1 MYQTSQ
7 KINLREE
14 RDFGEKLNATFTFI
28 KQNFKP
34 LAKSILLYVS
44 PVAILAGIF
53 SGIYQSRLFQQ
64 LNGEG
69 PYSNVGE
76 FTVFSQVTSL
86 NQLISIFFAIL
97 AYVVVAL
104 TIYGFMAA
112 YMDEEGEVRPAAVW
126 DHIKR
131 NIIQATYSSIVIGL
145 VCILSIFL
153 FGLGIYLMV
162 VLSLFLVVMVREETG
177 FVDTIERCF
186 YLIKGNWWATLGL
199 MIVAGIIQTV
209 IGWLA
214 AIPLGAVM
222 ILRGLLVPG
231 AESDALLIISNT
243 ITTLLTT
250 FTYCISVLAIGFQ
263 YFNLVEEKD
272 GVGLMEQ
279 VELIG
284 KTDTNTTANEGEF

>member
-34 LAKSILLYVS
+34 LSKSILLYVS

-64 LNGEG
+64 ISEG
-69 PYSNVGE
+69 SYSNAGE
-76 FTVFSQVTSL
+76 FAVFNQVTSL
-86 NQLISIFFAIL
+86 NQLISIFFAVM

-104 TIYGFMAA
+104 TIYGFMVV

-126 DHIKR
+126 EHIKR
-131 NIIQATYSSIVIGL
+131 NIVQATYSTIVLGV
-145 VCILSIFL
+145 VCVLCVAL

-162 VLSLFLVVMVREETG
+162 VLSLFLIVMVREETG
-177 FVDTIERCF
+177 FVETIERCF

-199 MIVAGIIQTV
+199 MFVAGIIQTM
-209 IGWLA
+209 IAWLA
-214 AIPLGAVM
+214 AVPLGALI
-222 ILRGLLVPG
+222 ILQNLQVVASENGLLLV
-231 AESDALLIISNT
+231 LSNT
-243 ITTLLTT
+243 LATLLTT

-263 YFNLVEEKD
+263 YFNLVEQKD

-284 KTDTNTTANEGEF
+284 NTNTNTTANEGEF

>member
-34 LAKSILLYVS
+34 LSKSILLYVS

-64 LNGEG
+64 ISDGT
-69 PYSNVGE
+69 YSSAGE
-76 FTVFSQVTSL
+76 FAVFNQLTSL
-86 NQLISIFFAIL
+86 NQVVSMFFAVL

-104 TIYGFMAA
+104 TIYGFMAV

-126 DHIKR
+126 EHIKR
-131 NIIQATYSSIVIGL
+131 NIVQATYSSIVIG
-145 VCILSIFL
+145 VICILSIFL

-162 VLSLFLVVMVREETG
+162 VLSLFLAVMVREETG
-177 FVDTIERCF
+177 FVETIERCF

-209 IGWLA
+209 ISWLA

-284 KTDTNTTANEGEF
+284 KTNTNTTANEGEF